1 MVIIDF
7 VVDRYVYDYVKYGS
21 FWLID
26 YVCWCLIYVDKICLG
41 FKMLYSKQV
50 NEFMLFFDQEFG
62 IYCKMVFFLEKEKN
76 LELIEI

>member
-7 VVDRYVYDYVKYGS
+7 VVDRYVYDYVKYGF

-26 YVCWCLIYVDKICLG
+26 YVRCLG
-41 FKMLYSKQV
+41 FKMLYSKQA

-62 IYCKMVFFLEKEKN
+62 IYRKMVFFLEKEKN